1 MRNKFVYSCSKKK
14 KFHGSGFYELLE
26 SILCIILLVVEA
38 FSLHKV
44 VKMLEEVAVGWWE
57 VSIIWQIMQN
67 FIHSSIYS
75 TFKQLLVWWAVR
87 HCHGEELGPF
97 CWPTLVVGIAVISA
111 SHGFA
116 EHTSQM
122 RCFYG
127 DSESCGVSDR
137 QQTTKQWPWS
147 FSDAR
152 LASGSALELLLSPTT
167 KLVILVQPLG
177 WSVVI

>member
-1 MRNKFVYSCSKKK
+1 MRNKFVYSCSIKI
-14 KFHGSGFYELLE
+14 HVLGFSELMK
-26 SILCIILLVVEA
+26 SIFWFLPVVEA

-75 TFKQLLVWWAVR
+75 TFEQLLVWWAVR

-137 QQTTKQWPWS
+137 QQTTKQWPWLFFMQVWLLEELWS
-147 FSDAR
+147 FFS
-152 LASGSALELLLSPTT
+152 
-167 KLVILVQPLG
+167 VQPL
-177 WSVVI
+177 SYSSLIVI